1 MKHFLTLALFACSI
15 VGYTQISASF
25 NPDYNGDGYVGVDDI
40 LGVLSHYDSPWEV
53 DAVQNMVVDSL
64 ESIISD
70 LTNANES
77 LQSDLEFAQNYG

>member
-40 LGVLSHYDSPWEV
+40 LGVLSHYDTPWEM
-53 DAVQNMVVDSL
+53 DAAENIVIDSL
-64 ESIISD
+64 TQVIQ
-70 LTNANES
+70 S
-77 LQSDLEFAQNYG
+77 LQDQT